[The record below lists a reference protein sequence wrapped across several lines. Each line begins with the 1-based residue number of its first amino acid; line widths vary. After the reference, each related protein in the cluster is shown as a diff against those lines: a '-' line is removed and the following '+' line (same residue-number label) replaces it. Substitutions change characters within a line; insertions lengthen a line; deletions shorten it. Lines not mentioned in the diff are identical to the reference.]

1 MYPVKWKFPSDF
13 RHNEITSFWAP
24 TWVADIHESL
34 WDLIPP
40 PHPLWTE
47 IGPKICSTLRKYASM
62 ALKTVWNEHFWRQKT
77 NIFGVR
83 IGLKIVKSCLRCVRK
98 LQNCRIYKWCRNSL
112 KCQHGS
118 TKTCLVKKQ
127 ELSRVKWLLR
137 AWCRKSRIVPK
148 IRGGINTKYR
158 TSLG

>member
-83 IGLKIVKSCLRCVRK
+83 IGLKIVKSCLRCVEIAGYTNGVEIHWNVNMD
-98 LQNCRIYKWCRNSL
+98 LQKHVLSKNRSCQEWSDSWERDAENHGLSPKSGGASTRNTGQVLGKWR
-112 KCQHGS
+112 
-118 TKTCLVKKQ
+118 
-127 ELSRVKWLLR
+127 
-137 AWCRKSRIVPK
+137 
-148 IRGGINTKYR
+148 
-158 TSLG
+158 